1 MKALW
6 QDYSAKFLT
15 ISAREQYLVL
25 ITGLIAI
32 TFIFFNVF
40 IDEKL
45 TKIDTLTKN
54 IQQINTGLQS
64 SQTTINILQQ
74 SLSKDP
80 NVAIQKQ
87 IAQYEEKL
95 ASVDSELLL
104 LTSDLI
110 NPIQMRYALIDLL
123 KTQPSV
129 SLLSFEVMEAQ
140 PMTNKKANDRPG
152 DSADESEIKADSEQS
167 LTLYK
172 HGIKLKLKGSYF
184 NLRDYLSQLEKM
196 DWTFFW
202 QEFDYQLIEYPN
214 SELSIEMYSLSTKK
228 EFIGV

>member
-1 MKALW
+1 MKELW
-6 QDYSAKFLT
+6 RDYSAKFLT

-25 ITGLIAI
+25 LTGLIAI
-32 TFIFFNVF
+32 TFIFFNLF
-40 IDEKL
+40 IDEKRVKIDSL
-45 TKIDTLTKN
+45 TK
-54 IQQINTGLQS
+54 QIKQANSGVQS
-64 SQTTINILQQ
+64 TQTTIDILQQ
-74 SLSKDP
+74 SLAKDP
-80 NVAIQKQ
+80 NVAIHKQ
-87 IAQYEEKL
+87 IVQYEEKL

-123 KTQPSV
+123 KTQKSV
-129 SLLSFEVMEAQ
+129 SLLSFEVIEAQ
-140 PMTNKKANDRPG
+140 AMTTGHQDK
-152 DSADESEIKADSEQS
+152 DSSDDNVNNEDGEQS

-184 NLRDYLSQLEKM
+184 KLRDYLSQLEKM
-196 DWTFFW
+196 QWTFFW

>member
-15 ISAREQYLVL
+15 ISSREQYSVL
-25 ITGLIAI
+25 LAGLIAI
-32 TFIFFNVF
+32 TFIFFNLF
-40 IDEKL
+40 IDEKRTEIDSL
-45 TKIDTLTKN
+45 TKKITQTN
-54 IQQINTGLQS
+54 S
-64 SQTTINILQQ
+64 SVKSTQTTINILQQ
-74 SLSKDP
+74 SLAKDP

-95 ASVDSELLL
+95 ASVDAELLL

-129 SLLSFEVMEAQ
+129 SLLSFEVMAAQ
-140 PMTNKKANDRPG
+140 PMTTANPSNSNDG
-152 DSADESEIKADSEQS
+152 ANEIKDDDEHS

-184 NLRDYLSQLEKM
+184 KLRDYLSQLESM
-196 DWTFFW
+196 QWTFFW

-214 SELSIEMYSLSTKK
+214 SELSIEMYSLSTQK

>member
-25 ITGLIAI
+25 LTGLIAI
-32 TFIFFNVF
+32 TFIFFNLF
-40 IDEKL
+40 IDEKGMKIDSL
-45 TKIDTLTKN
+45 TK
-54 IQQINTGLQS
+54 QIKQTNNSVQS

-74 SLSKDP
+74 SLAKDP

-129 SLLSFEVMEAQ
+129 SLLSFEVMAAQ
-140 PMTNKKANDRPG
+140 PMTAANQSTDNNEEAENKRTG
-152 DSADESEIKADSEQS
+152 EHS

-184 NLRDYLSQLEKM
+184 KLRDYLSQLEKM
-196 DWTFFW
+196 QWTFFW

-214 SELSIEMYSLSTKK
+214 SELSIEMYSLSTQK

>member
-15 ISAREQYLVL
+15 ISSREQYLVL
-25 ITGLIAI
+25 LTGLIAI
-32 TFIFFNVF
+32 TFIFFNLF
-40 IDEKL
+40 IDEKGMKIDSL
-45 TKIDTLTKN
+45 TK
-54 IQQINTGLQS
+54 QIKQTNDSVQS

-74 SLSKDP
+74 SLAKDP

-129 SLLSFEVMEAQ
+129 SLLSFEVMAAQ
-140 PMTNKKANDRPG
+140 PMTAANQSTDNNEEG
-152 DSADESEIKADSEQS
+152 EVKQAGEHS

-184 NLRDYLSQLEKM
+184 KLRDYLSQLEKM
-196 DWTFFW
+196 QWTFFW
-202 QEFDYQLIEYPN
+202 QEFDYHLIEYPN
-214 SELSIEMYSLSTKK
+214 SELTIEMYSLSTQK

>member
-1 MKALW
+1 MKEVW

-25 ITGLIAI
+25 LTGLIAI

-40 IDEKL
+40 IDEKRVKIDSL
-45 TKIDTLTKN
+45 TK
-54 IQQINTGLQS
+54 QIKQANNSVQS
-64 SQTTINILQQ
+64 TQTTINILQQ
-74 SLSKDP
+74 SLEKDP

-129 SLLSFEVMEAQ
+129 SLLSFEVIEAQ
-140 PMTNKKANDRPG
+140 PMTTGNQDK
-152 DSADESEIKADSEQS
+152 DSADKNAENKNSEQS

-184 NLRDYLSQLEKM
+184 KLRDYLSQLEQM
-196 DWTFFW
+196 QWTFFW